1 MGHYAKVENGIV
13 TDVIVAQR
21 DFIDTQDG
29 TWVKTSR
36 NTHAGEHGNGGT
48 PLRKNFARIG
58 CLYDEVRDAFHE
70 EQPYES
76 FTLNENTFLW
86 EPPIAYPED
95 YGVTTLYEWDEGN
108 LTWRVLV
115 NSEPS

>member
-21 DFIDTQDG
+21 DFIDTQEG

-36 NTHAGEHGNGGT
+36 NTHAGEHDNGGT
-48 PLRKNFARIG
+48 PLCKNFAIIG
-58 CLYDEVRDAFHE
+58 GLYDEVRNAFYE

-76 FTLNENTFLW
+76 FILNEGTCLW

-95 YGVTTLYEWDEGN
+95 YGVTTLYEWNEDN
-108 LTWRVLV
+108 LTWSKL
-115 NSEPS
+115 ND

>member
-13 TDVIVAQR
+13 TDVAVAQR

-29 TWVKTSR
+29 TWVKTSY
-36 NTHAGEHGNGGT
+36 NTHAGEHDNGGT
-48 PLRKNFARIG
+48 PLRKNFAKIG
-58 CLYDEVRDAFHE
+58 GLYDEVRDAFYE

-76 FTLNENTFLW
+76 FTLNEDTCLW

-95 YGVTTLYEWDEGN
+95 YGVTAIYEWNEDN
-108 LTWRVLV
+108 LTWSKL
-115 NSEPS
+115 ND